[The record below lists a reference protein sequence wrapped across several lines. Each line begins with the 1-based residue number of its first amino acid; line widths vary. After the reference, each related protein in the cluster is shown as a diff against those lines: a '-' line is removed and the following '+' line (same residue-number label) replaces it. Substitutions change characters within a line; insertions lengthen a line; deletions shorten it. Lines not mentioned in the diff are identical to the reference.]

1 METKNVLV
9 IGGGIAGMTAAWELA
24 EAGVKVHLVE
34 KSGFLGGHAIQYT
47 CKAAAECLQCGA
59 CSVEKMLKNVV
70 ESEHISIHLST
81 EVETIQKKGGY
92 AVTLKK
98 SAAFIDPTKCTN
110 CGICY
115 DKFKEAGVIAQ
126 GFSKNN
132 VPLYAVCPENVNGN
146 GAALKSV
153 CPEGAISVSDQPS
166 VSSLD
171 ADAVVVTTGFAPF
184 DARIKGT
191 YGYSRFPNV
200 VSGLDL
206 ERIKRQ
212 YGYLAR
218 PSDGQ
223 PAQKIAFIQCVGS
236 RDERLGNLWCS
247 QVCCPYALRT
257 AASIKH
263 KNPDL
268 DITVFYMDIQNT
280 GKSFPVF
287 YETLKNDI
295 RFIRSIPVDIF
306 PIENDCL
313 KMRLFDEAEGAPVM
327 EAFDL
332 VVLATGIM
340 PNPDNQKLSEQ
351 LAVPLNADGFF
362 KYSDDINKTAT
373 PAEGIFIAGTAQ
385 GPKTIA
391 ASMAQAG
398 QAAGGILKYL
408 GVTK

>member
-1 METKNVLV
+1 MEPKNVLV

-24 EAGVKVHLVE
+24 EAGVNVHLVE

-70 ESEHISIHLST
+70 ESGHIFPHLST

-92 AVTLKK
+92 TVTIKK
-98 SAAFIDPTKCTN
+98 STAFIDPAKCTN
-110 CGICY
+110 CGDCH
-115 DKFKEAGVIAQ
+115 DKFKDTGVIVR
-126 GFSKNN
+126 GYSKNN
-132 VPLYAVCPENVNGN
+132 IPLYAVCPEKLNGN
-146 GAALKSV
+146 ASALKSV
-153 CPEGAISVSDQPS
+153 CPEKAICISEQPS
-166 VSSLD
+166 VS
-171 ADAVVVTTGFAPF
+171 AITIDAVLIATGFAPF

-223 PAQKIAFIQCVGS
+223 PAKKIAFIQCVGS

-287 YETLKNDI
+287 YETCKNNI

-313 KMRLFDEAEGAPVM
+313 KMRLFDETEGAPVM

-332 VVLATGIM
+332 VVLSTGIM
-340 PNPDNQKLSEQ
+340 PNPDNRKLSEQ
-351 LAVPLNADGFF
+351 MAVPLDADGFF
-362 KYSDDINKTAT
+362 MHSDAINKTST
-373 PAEGIFIAGTAQ
+373 PAEGVFIAGTAQ